1 MILRHLVNLS
11 LVLAL
16 SALSAWPA
24 AQAQVQIQAPRVLA
38 NKPAAATTVLP
49 VRDLRDDSIQ
59 AFLLLEFP
67 NGGPSSLERS
77 LERMI
82 TPRPSP
88 GVGAGVIIPMA
99 KSQHLSARIGLDAQ
113 PDVSVFCQGMGV
125 AATLGSLAEHCLLGG
140 LDAGTGPAAHLS
152 LRQPSTRAE
161 LRLDGNPGQ
170 LVASFGL
177 DRYNRASSFNLPGV
191 NNTLTLQGSPHTLL
205 APARV
210 EEHTLGLRGHL
221 ALGDEGWLSVG
232 GTWARARL
240 VSASDLALTLPSNWS
255 SQSLSFGAGI
265 GNFGGEVVGHTLSIP
280 GQTRSFSTVG
290 LGVTWKTPW
299 RAQLTVGAE
308 NLISHGK
315 NPFTLPS
322 SSTSSDDEGRIPYV
336 RYQQDL

>member
-1 MILRHLVNLS
+1 MILRHLVRLT
-11 LVLAL
+11 LAIAIP
-16 SALSAWPA
+16 ALSAWPA

-67 NGGPSSLERS
+67 NGNPSS

-82 TPRPSP
+82 TPRPSA

-99 KSQHLSARIGLDAQ
+99 KARHLSARIGLDAQ

-140 LDAGTGPAAHLS
+140 LDAGTGPAAQLS
-152 LRQPSTRAE
+152 LRQPSARAE
-161 LRLDGNPGQ
+161 LRLDGNQSQ
-170 LVASFGL
+170 LAASFGL
-177 DRYNRASSFNLPGV
+177 DRYSRASSFNLPGAS
-191 NNTLTLQGSPHTLL
+191 NNLTLQGSSHTLL

-240 VSASDLALTLPSNWS
+240 VSASDLALTLPSKWN

-265 GNFGGEVVGHTLSIP
+265 GNFGGEVVGHTIRIP
-280 GQTRSFSTVG
+280 GQTRNFSTVG

-308 NLISHGK
+308 NLISRGK
-315 NPFTLPS
+315 SPFTLPS
-322 SSTSSDDEGRIPYV
+322 STSSEDEGRVPYV

>member
-1 MILRHLVNLS
+1 MTLRCLTQLTFAIA
-11 LVLAL
+11 LAAL
-16 SALSAWPA
+16 SSWPVA
-24 AQAQVQIQAPRVLA
+24 RAQVQPPRVVA
-38 NKPAAATTVLP
+38 NKPQAATTVLP

-67 NGGPSSLERS
+67 NGGSSS

-82 TPRPSP
+82 APRQSAGA
-88 GVGAGVIIPMA
+88 GVGVIIPMA
-99 KSQHLSARIGLDAQ
+99 KARRLSAHIALDAQ

-140 LDAGTGPAAHLS
+140 FDAGTGPAAQLS
-152 LRQPSTRAE
+152 LRQPAARAE
-161 LRLDGNPGQ
+161 LRLESNQGQ
-170 LVASFGL
+170 LAASFGL
-177 DRYNRASSFNLPGV
+177 DRYARTSRLSLPGV
-191 NNTLTLQGSPHTLL
+191 NIPLALSSNPHTQLT
-205 APARV
+205 AARV
-210 EEHTLGLRGHL
+210 EEHALGLRGQL

-240 VSASDLALTLPSNWS
+240 VSARDLTLSLPSKWD
-255 SQSLSFGAGI
+255 SQSLRFGAGI
-265 GNFGGEVVGHTLSIP
+265 GNFGGEVVGHTLNIP
-280 GQTRSFSTVG
+280 GQTRNFSTVG

-308 NLISHGK
+308 NLITRGK

-322 SSTSSDDEGRIPYV
+322 TSSEDEGRVPYV